1 MVYKFLLFF
10 AKKCCCFFKL
20 FKPQNFGKFRTPKIT
35 EPSNVGHL
43 NNKAFREK
51 EWGFPKIQN
60 K

>member
-51 EWGFPKIQN
+51 E
-60 K
+60 